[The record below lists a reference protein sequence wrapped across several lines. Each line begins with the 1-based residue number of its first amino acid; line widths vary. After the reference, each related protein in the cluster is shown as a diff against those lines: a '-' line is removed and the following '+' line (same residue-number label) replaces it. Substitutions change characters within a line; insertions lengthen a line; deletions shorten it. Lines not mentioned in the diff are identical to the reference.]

1 MPSMPSSQRA
11 FSFDGADKPYF
22 TPNDNHPQKICGL
35 FWRRRRD
42 SSGGTG
48 AVPTPARGTKKPF
61 TGWFFPAT
69 GGPFPSHPSFFYAAR
84 KRDRKCDLFFVAE
97 KEGFEPSRQSPQPT
111 PLAGEPLTATW
122 VLLHGY
128 IAGAMLNYLAERE
141 GFEPPVPC
149 GITGFQDQLHKPL
162 GHLSIFKLYNY
173 SKGFSHCQAD
183 LRRRRSGAPAAVHYH
198 LSSSVI
204 SVFSSEKL
212 NALVI
217 INSTGDS
224 VFLNSKESLTFIGV
238 FALTCV
244 PHSTQSSF
252 LW

>member
-1 MPSMPSSQRA
+1 MCCAIFSSRA
-11 FSFDGADKPYF
+11 GMLRLMQIRISAASCSCSVMFLG
-22 TPNDNHPQKICGL
+22 TPRETPFEACEKASKKARNYGL
-35 FWRRRRD
+35 FFRRSIRR
-42 SSGGTG
+42 
-48 AVPTPARGTKKPF
+48 F
-61 TGWFFPAT
+61 T
-69 GGPFPSHPSFFYAAR
+69 
-84 KRDRKCDLFFVAE
+84 LAE

>member
-1 MPSMPSSQRA
+1 MRAPAETVYQPSTSGFTTLP
-11 FSFDGADKPYF
+11 FSVTITSPLPASRKVSRP
-22 TPNDNHPQKICGL
+22 P
-35 FWRRRRD
+35 
-42 SSGGTG
+42 
-48 AVPTPARGTKKPF
+48 PARGTKKPF
-61 TGWFFPAT
+61 TGWFLPAT
-69 GGPFPSHPSFFYAAR
+69 GGSFPSHPSFFYAAR

-173 SKGFSHCQAD
+173 SKGFSHCQAGRFSKKWLKPF
-183 LRRRRSGAPAAVHYH
+183 LRVFSDFASRVRSRAAKPAKYEN
-198 LSSSVI
+198 LWFSSVLPHM
-204 SVFSSEKL
+204 SSKPE
-212 NALVI
+212 
-217 INSTGDS
+217 
-224 VFLNSKESLTFIGV
+224 
-238 FALTCV
+238 
-244 PHSTQSSF
+244 
-252 LW
+252 

>member
-1 MPSMPSSQRA
+1 MST
-11 FSFDGADKPYF
+11 DG
-22 TPNDNHPQKICGL
+22 NDYKNSPKNNACTTHCVVHAAGGEGGIRPAALGQCRRQPGELKNHSLDG
-35 FWRRRRD
+35 
-42 SSGGTG
+42 
-48 AVPTPARGTKKPF
+48 
-61 TGWFFPAT
+61 FFPAT
-69 GGPFPSHPSFFYAAR
+69 GGSFPSHPSFFYAAR

-173 SKGFSHCQAD
+173 SKGFSHCQAGRFSKKWLKPF
-183 LRRRRSGAPAAVHYH
+183 LRVFSDFASRVRSRAAKPAKYEN
-198 LSSSVI
+198 LWFSSVLPHM
-204 SVFSSEKL
+204 SSKPE
-212 NALVI
+212 
-217 INSTGDS
+217 
-224 VFLNSKESLTFIGV
+224 
-238 FALTCV
+238 
-244 PHSTQSSF
+244 
-252 LW
+252 

>member
-1 MPSMPSSQRA
+1 MNLS
-11 FSFDGADKPYF
+11 D
-22 TPNDNHPQKICGL
+22 
-35 FWRRRRD
+35 
-42 SSGGTG
+42 
-48 AVPTPARGTKKPF
+48 
-61 TGWFFPAT
+61 
-69 GGPFPSHPSFFYAAR
+69 FYE
-84 KRDRKCDLFFVAE
+84 LAE

-122 VLLHGY
+122 VLLHGC
-128 IAGAMLNYLAERE
+128 IVGAMLNFLAERE